1 MNRQRR
7 FRIRNGSRRH
17 ITWSKIE
24 AGETDLEERFRRRI
38 EGSWQKAQMPPKYP
52 LLQQERLLLMLVRV
66 RWAPR
71 RPPPP
76 RAWPRWV
83 RKTVRSTNAAAG
95 WSGCRSQPF

>member
-1 MNRQRR
+1 MNRERR
-7 FRIRNGSRRH
+7 FRIRKGSRRH
-17 ITWSKIE
+17 IPCSPIE

-71 RPPPP
+71 KPPPP
-76 RAWPRWV
+76 RASPQLV
-83 RKTVRSTNAAAG
+83 RKTMSSTSAVAG
-95 WSGCRSQPF
+95 WCGFL